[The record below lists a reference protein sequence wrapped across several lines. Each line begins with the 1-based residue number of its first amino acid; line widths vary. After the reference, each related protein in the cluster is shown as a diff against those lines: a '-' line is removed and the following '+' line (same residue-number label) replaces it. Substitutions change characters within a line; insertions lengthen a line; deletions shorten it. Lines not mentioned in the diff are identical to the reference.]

1 MPKKK
6 KTPKEKKDVDFGS
19 QNLRILPLVE
29 DELVQKYQLKKPLNP
44 VLPDIKKGALV
55 GIVAS
60 IRSGKTVLINNL
72 MMRPEFFKDCF
83 DLSVFISPTIF
94 ADKSMKYIRELYKS
108 TCYDQYSDDIIYKT
122 CAYQEGLSDGT
133 AIPESYSIV
142 CDDAI
147 DLPRN
152 SALIYLASRFRH
164 YSQKAALVLFSTQKF
179 RSLSPIVRTNATDW
193 LISGVKNRK
202 ERESVIEEFGDAF
215 GMAEDEFESMWNYA
229 TREPFSFLYVKMD
242 KTPPEAYRNFEEQ
255 LYPSQRWK
263 GSKSDDDGGEETE
276 VEKDEINDK
285 EEH

>member
-6 KTPKEKKDVDFGS
+6 KNEVDVMKQDMK
-19 QNLRILPLVE
+19 ILPLVE
-29 DELVQKYQLKKPLNP
+29 DELVQKYQLKKELNP
-44 VLPDIKKGALV
+44 VLPNIKKGALV

-60 IRSGKTVLINNL
+60 IRSGNTVLINNL

-94 ADKSMKYIRELYKS
+94 ADKSMKYIRDLYKS
-108 TCYDQYSDDIIYKT
+108 TCYDAYSDDIVYKL
-122 CAYQEGLSDGT
+122 CAYQEGLSDGE
-133 AIPESYSIV
+133 AIPESYSLV

-152 SALIYLASRFRH
+152 SALVFLASRFRH

-202 ERESVIEEFGDAF
+202 EREAVIEEFGDAF
-215 GMAEDEFESMWNYA
+215 SMQENEFEAMWNYA
-229 TREPFSFLYVKMD
+229 TQEPFSFLYVKMD
-242 KTPPEAYRNFEEQ
+242 CTPPEAYRNFEEQ
-255 LYPSQRWK
+255 LYPSGRWN
-263 GSKSDDDGGEETE
+263 GANPPSDGEEADKQE
-276 VEKDEINDK
+276 VEENKD
-285 EEH
+285 

>member
-6 KTPKEKKDVDFGS
+6 KSSIKEKKVDIAS
-19 QNLRILPLVE
+19 QNMRILPLVE
-29 DELVQKYQLKKPLNP
+29 EELVQQYALKKELNP

-83 DLSVFISPTIF
+83 DKSFFISPTIF
-94 ADKSMKYIRELYKS
+94 SDKSMRYIRDLYKS
-108 TCYDQYSDDIIYKT
+108 TCYDQYSDDIIYKI

-133 AIPESYSIV
+133 AIPDSYSIV

-164 YSQKAALVLFSTQKF
+164 FSQKASLVLFSTQKF
-179 RSLSPIVRTNATDW
+179 RALSPIVRTNATDW
-193 LISGVKNRK
+193 LISGIKNRK
-202 ERESVIEEFGDAF
+202 EREAVIEEFGDAF
-215 GMAEDEFESMWNYA
+215 SMSEDDFAAMWNYA
-229 TREPFSFLYVKMD
+229 TKEPFSFLYVKMD

-255 LYPSQRWK
+255 LYPSSRWK
-263 GSKSDDDGGEETE
+263 GSTSESEGEDADKT
-276 VEKDEINDK
+276 DQNDI
-285 EEH
+285 EENE